1 MKSVVLCYNL
11 KGTKQGRKLGI
22 LCSFLGFRVKYV
34 DKEEYD
40 KPIGAL
46 TGLDVPELEETVSED
61 AGFDEEMI
69 VIQLTDNGML
79 DKLLH
84 QMRKEKINIPLKAIV
99 TTKNVKWDSV
109 TLYHEIKREH
119 EAMMKQNAERK

>member
-40 KPIGAL
+40 KPIGML
-46 TGLDVPELEETVSED
+46 TGLDVPETEKMQAED
-61 AGFDEEMI
+61 TGFDEEMI
-69 VIQLTDNGML
+69 VIQLADNGML

-84 QMRKEKINIPLKAIV
+84 QMRKEGLNIPLKAIV

-119 EAMMKQNAERK
+119 EAMMKQKTERK